1 MRWCWRTASRSV
13 VECPGDFESLTFP
26 APFGTLEAFTTSGGT
41 STLPET
47 YRGRVPRLNYKT
59 IRYPGHGRSFLA
71 MKELGLFSSA
81 PVVVDGVEVKPRAV
95 FAATAGP
102 VLDRGEPDVILLRVT
117 ARGVKGRQ
125 PFTRV
130 YTMIEYPDTEHGLT
144 AMMRTT
150 AYPATAVL
158 MMLARGEVAKKGA
171 LPQERCI
178 EPGAF
183 LEALGRSGLRVEVV
197 MKPEASPLEIRPGP
211 AWRAAELFGCDMDL
225 LAESLTMTPAER
237 LRLHDIAVTRIEQL
251 EAAMKAAR
259 DVDSSSD

>member
-1 MRWCWRTASRSV
+1 MDYSLVFNIEGLINEYIEDAVVIENGEPRV
-13 VECPGDFESLTFP
+13 VECPGDFETLEFP
-26 APFGTLEAFTTSGGT
+26 APFGTLEAFNTSGGT

-47 YRGRVPRLNYKT
+47 YRGRVRRLTYKT
-59 IRYPGHGRSFLA
+59 IRYPGHGRAILA
-71 MKELGLFSSA
+71 MKQLGLFSSK
-81 PVVVDGVEVKPRAV
+81 PVVVEGAAVKPRAL
-95 FAATAGP
+95 FAATAGA

-117 ARGVKGRQ
+117 ARGVKGGQ

-158 MMLARGEVAKKGA
+158 MMLARGEVTEKGA

-183 LEALGRSGLRVEVV
+183 LEALGRSGLKVEV
-197 MKPEASPLEIRPGP
+197 SR
-211 AWRAAELFGCDMDL
+211 
-225 LAESLTMTPAER
+225 
-237 LRLHDIAVTRIEQL
+237 
-251 EAAMKAAR
+251 
-259 DVDSSSD
+259 